1 MKKHRTRKILLKKKL
16 SGLVI
21 SKSRVFSFKNKAVY
35 EQQKIDFDAL
45 EHDNIKTEQERLDDA
60 EVQVTKQK
68 SKKKKLW
75 NAIFFI
81 INVVVVGA
89 ILIYQVL
96 HENITSFADLKNLK
110 IYFLPVLFGI
120 FALVMLLDTHRT
132 NFFLKRSG
140 SRSRPAL
147 CYKMCAIGKYYDN
160 ITPMST
166 GGEPAQIFYMKNRG
180 LSASDSISVPL
191 ARYVVSQISW
201 MIVGLTAVFVII
213 FTGVMDA
220 NAILIIGLVGFAA
233 NFTITSL
240 CLFLSMNKKLG
251 TKLVTGILKL
261 LKKMHIV
268 KNYEKQYEKVMDTV
282 SGYQSTMQK
291 YAKNIWSFLYAIF
304 ISILIFILTYTMPYI
319 IYLMF
324 GGTDHSLWINML
336 VFGVIVELASSIIP
350 IPGGSGMN
358 EISFSVYFANIFP
371 AGTVFWGLLFW
382 RFMTYYIYILQ
393 GLFITI
399 YDYFIGNKKYLW
411 QSKKWELE
419 NESNVF
425 KEEQIRKYQMSR
437 LKKSRS
443 KNE

>member
-1 MKKHRTRKILLKKKL
+1 MKKRRLKKLLLKNKIV
-16 SGLVI
+16 GLKVVK
-21 SKSRVFSFKNKAVY
+21 SKVFSFKNKVVY
-35 EQQKIDFDAL
+35 EQQKIDFEAL
-45 EHDNIKTEQERLDDA
+45 DQDKIKTEQEKLDDA
-60 EVQVTKQK
+60 EEQVTKQK
-68 SKKKKLW
+68 SKKKKVW
-75 NAIFFI
+75 NLIFFI
-81 INVVVVGA
+81 INLVVVGS
-89 ILIYQVL
+89 ILIYQVM

-110 IYFLPVLFGI
+110 IYYLPVLFGI

-132 NFFLKRSG
+132 NFFLRRSN

-180 LSASDSISVPL
+180 LSASNSISVPL

-201 MIVGLTAVFVII
+201 MIVGLTAVFIII

-220 NAILIIGLVGFAA
+220 NAILIVGLVGFAA

-240 CLFLSMNKKLG
+240 CLFLSVNKKIG
-251 TKLVTGILKL
+251 SKLVTGILKL
-261 LKKMHIV
+261 LKKMHII
-268 KNYEKQYEKVMDTV
+268 KNYEKQYERVMDTV
-282 SGYQSTMQK
+282 SGYQTTMQM

-304 ISILIFILTYTMPYI
+304 ISILIFVLTYTMPYV
-319 IYLMF
+319 IYIMF
-324 GGTDHSLWINML
+324 GGTNYSLWANML

-358 EISFSVYFANIFP
+358 EISFSVYFADIFP

-437 LKKSRS
+437 LRKTRS
-443 KNE
+443 KK